1 MSTED
6 GSEVTTPPD
15 ADPTRRRALSIG
27 FGVLAVPVIGAA
39 GYQSI
44 RAADQGTSVRSN
56 LTLVAPAAA
65 GGGWDAFQREM
76 QEAMRANGLV
86 GNVQVLNIPGA
97 GGTIAVGSMKERNTP
112 NYLMVGGT
120 GQIAAHAQFDTP
132 SKITELTP
140 IAKVV
145 EELFLVNV
153 PADSPYKDLQS
164 LVDAWRENPKE
175 IAWTGGGS
183 SDQMVITELALA
195 AGIKPTEITY
205 IPSSGGG
212 EAIQAMLN
220 GTAQAS
226 SGGFPDIYPQVQSG
240 RLRGL
245 GVAAKERLDGVDIPT
260 MPEQGFDVTLTN
272 WRAQFA
278 PPNATEEDVAEFVEL
293 IKETTATAEWKDAV
307 ERNYW
312 VESPIYGQDL
322 KDYIQAE
329 IDKIGSLIEEMGV

>member
-1 MSTED
+1 MAPDD
-6 GSEVTTPPD
+6 GSADTAPPD
-15 ADPTRRRALSIG
+15 ADPTRRRALGIG

-39 GYQSI
+39 GYQSV

-132 SKITELTP
+132 STVTDLTP
-140 IAKVV
+140 VARVV

-153 PADSPYKDLQS
+153 PADSPYEDLQS
-164 LVDAWRENPKE
+164 LVDAWRKNPKQ

-195 AGIKPTEITY
+195 AGISPSDITY

-245 GVAAKERLDGVDIPT
+245 GVAAKKRLEGVDIPT

-278 PPNATEEDVAEFVEL
+278 PPNASEEDVAEFVALME
-293 IKETTATAEWKDAV
+293 ETTATSEWKDAV
-307 ERNYW
+307 KRNYW
-312 VESPIYGQDL
+312 VEVPLSGPEL
-322 KDYIQAE
+322 KDFIQAE
-329 IDKIGSLIEEMGV
+329 IDKIGSLIKEMGV